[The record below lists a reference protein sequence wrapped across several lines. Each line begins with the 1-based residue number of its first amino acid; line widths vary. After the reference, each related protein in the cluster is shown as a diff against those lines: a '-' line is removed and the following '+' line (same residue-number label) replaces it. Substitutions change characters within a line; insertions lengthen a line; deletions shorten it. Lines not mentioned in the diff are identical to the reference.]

1 MKHSARRG
9 ESFLSMLFHHT
20 EFRAR
25 KASGFLNDASQVAV
39 TGIEKCQARKAARTS
54 ATTSGGGSQLTI
66 DRPPPEALNALPEIR
81 RQIGGRSC
89 GFFLD
94 LDGTLAPIASRPE
107 QLWLPPETRT
117 LLDHMAR
124 LFLVCVVSGRGL
136 KDLQRKVGLGSV
148 YYAAAHGHRIVGPAG
163 SGIDLEVGGE
173 YREDLDAAAEDLRSS
188 LYPVTGVVV
197 EAKGLSVSVH
207 YRLVAEAE
215 RADVDR
221 AVAVV
226 ASRYPGLRLT
236 GGKLV
241 HELGPPGDW
250 DKGRAMLWLLEQLG
264 RGPGETIPICVG
276 DDLTDENMFVAAAG
290 WGVSILVGCPGR
302 PTMADYRLADYGEV
316 AVFLRAFAVG
326 GEDEHA
332 YESGGPG

>member
-1 MKHSARRG
+1 
-9 ESFLSMLFHHT
+9 
-20 EFRAR
+20 
-25 KASGFLNDASQVAV
+25 
-39 TGIEKCQARKAARTS
+39 
-54 ATTSGGGSQLTI
+54 LTI
-66 DRPPPEALNALPEIR
+66 DRPLPEALGALPEIR
-81 RQIGGRSC
+81 RRIDGRSC

-94 LDGTLAPIASRPE
+94 LDGTLAPIAPRPE
-107 QLWLPPETRT
+107 QLWLPPETRA

-124 LFLVCVVSGRGL
+124 LCLVCVVSGRGL

-188 LYPVTGVVV
+188 LYPVTGAVV

-207 YRLVAEAE
+207 YRLVAEAK
-215 RADVDR
+215 RPDVDR
-221 AVAVV
+221 VVAVV
-226 ASRYPGLRLT
+226 ASRYPSLRLT

-250 DKGRAMLWLLEQLG
+250 DKGRAMLWLLERLG
-264 RGPGETIPICVG
+264 LGPDETIPICVG

-290 WGVSILVGCPGR
+290 WGISILVGCPER
-302 PTMADYRLADYGEV
+302 PTVADYRLADYGEV
-316 AVFLRAFAVG
+316 AVFLRALAG
-326 GEDEHA
+326 GSGDADA